1 MSRILSRV
9 APARTACD
17 APAADDDAAADGA
30 ADEPAPGDPAPGR
43 PPRRAFRAGRRVQ
56 VLAAAAIAAALAG
69 CGGGDGYYY
78 DDCNPNLHPAVAVSF
93 VDARSGRSVLVDARG
108 TAYDGRVVETMTSPD
123 PNYSVDGR
131 TSVLEAGFGRPGV
144 YDVSI
149 ATASGERFDWV
160 GIQVAGDACGPFT
173 VQLQAPVQLP

>member
-17 APAADDDAAADGA
+17 APAADQPAADGPA
-30 ADEPAPGDPAPGR
+30 PDEPAPDRPPGR
-43 PPRRAFRAGRRVQ
+43 SPRAGRKVR